1 MTILD
6 NEQVKKKC
14 QRFTPDETVI
24 EMFEMAGFSSPRD
37 IIGKKFLDNS
47 FGTGNILAEAVERY
61 IKACEQLGL
70 LPSDISEM
78 LQRDIYGIELDEQ
91 LYSLC
96 FARLDAI
103 ANKYHLPKV
112 RWNLIHAD
120 ALKWETNGKF
130 DYIVG
135 NPPYVAYREIDDEN
149 RKYLRENYKSCGRGK
164 FDYCYAFIEKA
175 IDLLSERGVLVQLVP
190 NNIYKNVFAEDL
202 RNMLRPHITR
212 IDIFP
217 AQKLFKDVLTSTSI
231 FVYERSSQN
240 EEVLCKDITSKRDY
254 RIKRDSLIG
263 KWMFREQAVNCRA
276 TCRFGDYFNASSS
289 VATLL
294 NEAFIIT
301 QSDKVSLNIEE
312 TLLRPAVSPKS
323 KHLKRTEYIIF
334 PYFYEEG
341 RLCRIKPEIFE
352 KKYPRATDYL
362 KQFHDKLNAR
372 KADKN
377 AQWYEYGRSQALQHL
392 NQEKLL
398 LSTVVTNTV
407 EVYRIGAQEI
417 PYTGIYIVPTKDKSI
432 DLAEKVLKSKRFM
445 DYIKEIGISVNG
457 KSVRIT
463 CGDINNYEFEME
475 DPAWKN

>member
-6 NEQVKKKC
+6 NKQVKKKC
-14 QRFTPDETVI
+14 QRFTPEDTVLN
-24 EMFEMAGFSSPRD
+24 MLQMAGYNESKD

-47 FGTGNILAEAVERY
+47 FGTGNILVEAVKRY
-61 IKACEQLGL
+61 IKACEKCGY
-70 LPSDISEM
+70 LPDEISEM
-78 LQRDIYGIELDEQ
+78 LHRDIYGVELDDQ
-91 LYSLC
+91 LYNQC
-96 FARLDAI
+96 FVRLDDL
-103 ANKYHLPKV
+103 ANKHNLPKV
-112 RWNLIHAD
+112 TWNLFQTD
-120 ALKWETNGKF
+120 ALKWKTSEKF

-135 NPPYVAYREIDDEN
+135 NPPYVAYRELNDEN
-149 RKYLRENYKSCGRGK
+149 RTYLRENFKSCRQGK
-164 FDYCYAFIEKA
+164 FDYCYAFIEMA
-175 IDLLSERGVLVQLVP
+175 INLLSETGVLVYLVP

-231 FVYERSSQN
+231 FVYERSSQ
-240 EEVLCKDITSKRDY
+240 EEDILCKDITSKHDY
-254 RIKRDSLIG
+254 RIKRDNLIG
-263 KWMFREQAVNCRA
+263 KWMFREQDDNCKT
-276 TCRFGDYFNASSS
+276 TCRFGEYFKASSS

-301 QSDKVSLNIEE
+301 QLDKASFNIEKSII
-312 TLLRPAVSPKS
+312 RPAVSPKS
-323 KHLKRTEYIIF
+323 KHFKKTEYIIF
-334 PYFYEEG
+334 PYFYEKG

-352 KKYPRATDYL
+352 KEYPGAAEYL
-362 KQFHDKLNAR
+362 KKYLDRLNAR

-398 LSTVVTNTV
+398 LSTVVTNKV
-407 EVYRIGAQEI
+407 EVYRIGSQDI
-417 PYTGIYIVPTKDKSI
+417 PYTGIYIVPTGDKPI
-432 DLAEKVLKSKRFM
+432 ELAEKILNSKNFM
-445 DYIKEIGISVNG
+445 DYIKKIGINVNG

-463 CGDINNYEFEME
+463 CRDINNYKFEMG